1 MNNVYD
7 RIINI
12 LLEAKIKDYLSRLD
26 EVADIKGE
34 RGEFLRVAGGNR
46 DRARKEMA
54 AAKKGRQVNLSP
66 QTVSNKISNNDAG
79 DVQGGSRF
87 SNLKKWAKTMQGNDR
102 GKESRRRVF
111 NQVKSNTD
119 DPSIVRSG
127 PEGRELVAGNTRASL
142 RSALGKP
149 IKAHVYK
156 SPS

>member
-1 MNNVYD
+1 MNIYD

-12 LLEAKIKDYLSRLD
+12 LLETKIHNYILKLN

-34 RGEFLRVAGGNR
+34 RGEFLRVSGG
-46 DRARKEMA
+46 DRHKARAEMS
-54 AAKKGRQVNLSP
+54 AAKRGREVQLSP
-66 QTVSNKISNNDAG
+66 QTFSNRVSNTDAP

-87 SNLKKWAKTMQGNDR
+87 SNLRKWATSMKNNDR
-102 GKESRRRVF
+102 GKDRRRRVF
-111 NQVKSNTD
+111 NQVQSNTD

-127 PEGRELVAGNTRASL
+127 SQGRELVAGNTRASL
-142 RSALGKP
+142 RAALGKP